1 MKIVVKENDRL
12 KSKLHNKTV
21 SEYLVY
27 LVDNDVNVKCFNEF
41 GFDAKESR
49 VKNLLETHFS
59 NNEIKNV
66 VEETTFENF
75 IK

>member
-12 KSKLHNKTV
+12 KSKLHNKTI
-21 SEYLVY
+21 SEYLIY
-27 LVDNDVNVKCFNEF
+27 LVNNGVNVECFNEF

-49 VKNLLETHFS
+49 VKNLLEIHF
-59 NNEIKNV
+59 NDNEIKNV